1 MEDTD
6 WETAVAPGQC
16 RQLRVLGIS
25 APDVLLGICC
35 FGWALS
41 TRVDTRQSTW
51 LFYIIL
57 ILSQTWQRCSR
68 TMLIRQDRDE
78 TEEIIDEARFCGFLD
93 ARPIGMVS
101 KFIRLVQH
109 CLSVIMGCQPSN
121 TTRVGCSKQQGI
133 HSCFLTYSSHLSKTG
148 KVALRFILTS
158 KRALSDIFRRCAT
171 RFSPRRSCS
180 TYRGESCGCRF
191 QVPTVA
197 FVDVSNADVSCRLFL
212 LLQIWWMVF
221 FQNPINK
228 PFHSLWGM
236 ASSSTRSFGTR
247 HRIFAEPDP
256 ACIKSVAGNLNLL

>member
-1 MEDTD
+1 M
-6 WETAVAPGQC
+6 
-16 RQLRVLGIS
+16 
-25 APDVLLGICC
+25 
-35 FGWALS
+35 
-41 TRVDTRQSTW
+41 
-51 LFYIIL
+51 

-109 CLSVIMGCQPSN
+109 CLRVIMGCQPSN

-212 LLQIWWMVF
+212 LLQI
-221 FQNPINK
+221 
-228 PFHSLWGM
+228 
-236 ASSSTRSFGTR
+236 
-247 HRIFAEPDP
+247 
-256 ACIKSVAGNLNLL
+256 

>member
-25 APDVLLGICC
+25 APFCLGYVVLGEH
-35 FGWALS
+35 WAQGS
-41 TRVDTRQSTW
+41 TQGNQLDY
-51 LFYIIL
+51 F
-57 ILSQTWQRCSR
+57 ILSWFFLKPGSVAVEPCWSDKIEMKLRRSLMRPDSVGSSMHDRLGWFQISYALFSTAWGWSWDASR
-68 TMLIRQDRDE
+68 
-78 TEEIIDEARFCGFLD
+78 
-93 ARPIGMVS
+93 
-101 KFIRLVQH
+101 
-109 CLSVIMGCQPSN
+109 SN

-148 KVALRFILTS
+148 KVALRFILMS

-212 LLQIWWMVF
+212 L
-221 FQNPINK
+221 FQ
-228 PFHSLWGM
+228 
-236 ASSSTRSFGTR
+236 
-247 HRIFAEPDP
+247 
-256 ACIKSVAGNLNLL
+256 IKSDQQTISQSLRYGVKQHEVFRHKT